1 MQVIDVVKE
10 LIKMGLTGVSLEWDK
25 ERELFYYDLNTQA
38 KSGLRLFDDW
48 HVEGR
53 YNYSEQIVIEE
64 WNDMQDILSKLFFE
78 FKGCIHGRDFYNS
91 EWMEIGVKLGLVEK
105 KIQTHTTVTYE

>member
-1 MQVIDVVKE
+1 MKAFDVVKE
-10 LIKMGLTGVSLEWDK
+10 LMKMGLTGVEIKYYADRDVCSYNLNTGAKSSLE
-25 ERELFYYDLNTQA
+25 
-38 KSGLRLFDDW
+38 LFDDF

-53 YNYSEQIVIEE
+53 YDYEAKIDSNQELQE
-64 WNDMQDILSKLFFE
+64 ILRGLFWE

-105 KIQTHTTVTYE
+105 KIETITTVSYE